1 MCAFDRRMPGPE
13 LLARLGIRIGT
24 LAPGPTGYITDVGGV
39 RVGQV
44 SVVRG
49 EAGRPDAVRT
59 GVTAILPHGGN
70 LFVERVR
77 AAVHVVNGFG
87 KSVGLP
93 QVTELGE
100 LETPILLTGTLNVWR
115 AADALVDW
123 MASRNP
129 GVVSFNPVVLEC
141 NDGYLSSA
149 LQRPVG
155 REEVFQALDSAQSGP
170 VGEGCVGAGTG
181 MAGFGYK
188 AGVGTASRRVVVEGA
203 PYVLGAL
210 VLTNTGAPGELRID
224 GMRVSDGRSDP
235 DLSMGSIIMVLA
247 VDAPLSS
254 RQLGRLARRAAFGLA
269 RAGGIAAHGSGDF
282 VLAFSTQRRGQGVGS
297 FPEERLTLFFQ
308 AAVETTEEAIVRSI
322 LKAETT
328 MGRDGHTREAISLEA
343 VAKAMRRPGGGQRA
357 SR

>member
-1 MCAFDRRMPGPE
+1 
-13 LLARLGIRIGT
+13 
-24 LAPGPTGYITDVGGV
+24 
-39 RVGQV
+39 
-44 SVVRG
+44 
-49 EAGRPDAVRT
+49 
-59 GVTAILPHGGN
+59 
-70 LFVERVR
+70 
-77 AAVHVVNGFG
+77 
-87 KSVGLP
+87 
-93 QVTELGE
+93 
-100 LETPILLTGTLNVWR
+100 
-115 AADALVDW
+115 
-123 MASRNP
+123 
-129 GVVSFNPVVLEC
+129 
-141 NDGYLSSA
+141 
-149 LQRPVG
+149 
-155 REEVFQALDSAQSGP
+155 
-170 VGEGCVGAGTG
+170 